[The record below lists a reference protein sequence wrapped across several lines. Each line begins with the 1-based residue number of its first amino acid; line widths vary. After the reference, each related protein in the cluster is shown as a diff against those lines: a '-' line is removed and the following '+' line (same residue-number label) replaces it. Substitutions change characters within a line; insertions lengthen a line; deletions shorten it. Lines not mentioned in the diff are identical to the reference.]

1 MIINSG
7 GNVKKKDYILIG
19 LLFSIIVI
27 ILIIFLV
34 SSVSKNKYD
43 ISKME
48 TISVIQA
55 LKLFDNSETSILFFG
70 RESCA
75 VCEKLVPVLNQ
86 AQKENNFVTKYLDI
100 TKINRSGDSW
110 KELVSKLDLV
120 TSATLSEDVDDDAEV
135 VTETYGYFLD
145 NFGFTPT
152 VIMIKDGKQI
162 SGFIGNKTL
171 EEFNT
176 WYTYYNN

>member
-1 MIINSG
+1 MIINLG

-19 LLFSIIVI
+19 LLLSIIVI
-27 ILIIFLV
+27 ILIIFFV
-34 SSVSKNKYD
+34 NSIVENKYD

-48 TISVIQA
+48 TISVNQA
-55 LKLFDNSETSILFFG
+55 LDLFDNSETSILFFG
-70 RESCA
+70 RESCSA
-75 VCEKLVPVLNQ
+75 CEKLIPVLNS

-120 TSATLSEDVDDDAEV
+120 TSATLSEDANDDAEV

-152 VIMIKDGKQI
+152 IIMIKDGKQI
-162 SGFIGNKTL
+162 SGFIGNKTFD
-171 EEFNT
+171 EFNT
-176 WYTYYNN
+176 WYTYYNI